1 MFQTDLQVII
11 VQKNNEID
19 TNNKVFW
26 EKINKLRINEDKLKS
41 MVAVLKEK
49 LTLNNPE
56 ILQV

>member
-1 MFQTDLQVII
+1 M
-11 VQKNNEID
+11 QKNNEID

-49 LTLNNPE
+49 LTLNNTE